1 MSFIVDPRMRRELIK
16 SIQRFFNEYKRSKT
30 GMVGLIMLVLFVAI
44 SILYPVIG
52 NPEIVDNWLKN
63 PAYFDGVYPQRAPPC
78 WVSKITGTTYSTRQV
93 LGEGAFTQVEE
104 WSNVKV
110 LNPFTGTEEEVPF
123 YRFRLEFTFRVDG
136 QVPHDEITIEFRNI
150 SYKVDLVKPN
160 YDPYWAL
167 VKGFKDAGFDDYTIA
182 LMLCPE
188 KIAEIKTLDDVVK
201 CYYAKELQKKL
212 QEGNVTV
219 EDLVKEGL
227 LKRAP
232 LNVTMLAIER
242 PDGVKLEIVTPDNPV
257 PLSTLFGTHPYE
269 YGLRENQTNQT
280 QVQAFKRIKVIEGIL
295 SKTVTVGAG
304 GNATS
309 KLLVSFATEK
319 LFNVTIR
326 DRAEIDLRKL
336 LFGDNLTAVV
346 VERRSD
352 VGTLEGEYRFV
363 LEISGANVTYAKFE
377 VNRVV
382 ATGSCYGIM
391 GTDSLGRD
399 LWQGLLYGV
408 KWALVIGLLTS
419 ILSTVMGAVYGVI
432 SGYYGGLK
440 DEVMLRI
447 AQIIYSL
454 PVLPLLILLSYV
466 LRPSIWNLILILVL
480 FAWPGVSFVTRSMA
494 LQIKQSVYVEAARAL
509 GASDRRIILLYVFPQ
524 ILPYLFASIA
534 LSVPGAILAEAGLSF
549 LGLGD
554 PYTLTWGK
562 ILYDAQRGGAV
573 LSGMWWWVVPPGMAI
588 ALVGMT
594 FVFIGNAID
603 AILNPKLKR

>member
-1 MSFIVDPRMRRELIK
+1 MSFITDPRMRRELVK

-30 GMVGLIMLVLFVAI
+30 GMVGLIMLVLFVVI
-44 SILYPVIG
+44 SLLFPVVG
-52 NPEIVDNWLKN
+52 NTEIVDNWLRN
-63 PAYFDGVYPQRAPPC
+63 PAYFDGVYPQKAPPC
-78 WVSKITGTTYSTRQV
+78 WVSSITGTTYTTRQTMES
-93 LGEGAFTQVEE
+93 GDFTQNEE
-104 WSNVKV
+104 WASLKV
-110 LNPFTGTEEEVPF
+110 VNPFTGGEEDVPL
-123 YRFRLEFTFRVDG
+123 YRYRLEFTFEVNG
-136 QVPHDEITIEFRNI
+136 QVPHDEVTIEFRNI
-150 SYKVDLVKPN
+150 SYKVELVKPN

-167 VKGFKDAGFDDYTIA
+167 VKGFKDAGFDDFTIA
-182 LMLCPE
+182 AMLCPE
-188 KIAEIKTLDDVVK
+188 RLGEIESLDDVVR
-201 CYYAKELQKKL
+201 CYYAKELQKRL

-219 EDLVKEGL
+219 DDLVRDGL
-227 LKRAP
+227 LRRAP
-232 LNVTMLAIER
+232 LNVTLFVIER
-242 PDGVKLEIVTPDNPV
+242 PDGIKLEMITPDNPV
-257 PLSTLFGTHPYE
+257 PLSTIFGTHPYE
-269 YGLRENQTNQT
+269 YGLGGEDNQT
-280 QVQAFKRIKVIEGIL
+280 QVQASKRIKLIEGIL
-295 SKTVTVGAG
+295 SKKVSVGVG
-304 GNATS
+304 GNVTS
-309 KLLVSFATEK
+309 KLLVSFATER
-319 LFNVTIR
+319 LFNVTIV

-336 LFGDNLTAVV
+336 VFGDNLTAVV

-352 VGTLEGEYRFV
+352 VNTLEGMYRV
-363 LEISGANVTYAKFE
+363 VIEISGANVTQAKFE
-377 VNRVV
+377 VERIV
-382 ATGSCYGIM
+382 ATGSCYGVM
-391 GTDSLGRD
+391 GTDALGRD

-419 ILSTVMGAVYGVI
+419 VLSTVMGAVYGVI

-440 DEVMLRI
+440 DEVMLRV